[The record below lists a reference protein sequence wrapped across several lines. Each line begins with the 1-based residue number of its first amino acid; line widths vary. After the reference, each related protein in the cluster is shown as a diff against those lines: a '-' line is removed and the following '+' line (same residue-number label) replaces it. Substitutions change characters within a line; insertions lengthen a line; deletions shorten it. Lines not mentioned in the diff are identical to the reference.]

1 MQLITDPG
9 NRRGYEMNDRAQR
22 DLQAVKDYLD
32 ASMMPDPVR
41 AAQYVNAAFVCR
53 FTGNRV
59 FDTPSGPTGFN
70 AARYK
75 WVKKRIERYDVMPG
89 ENETIVYSLG
99 YLYGEWPDGQAFDN
113 NRYVDRFVV
122 RDGLIV
128 ETDVWNDS
136 AEWILDPSCARQ

>member
-1 MQLITDPG
+1 
-9 NRRGYEMNDRAQR
+9 MNARAQQ
-22 DLQAVKDYLD
+22 DLQAVKDYLE
-32 ASMMPDPVR
+32 ASMTPDPVR
-41 AAQYVNAAFVCR
+41 AARYVDPAFVCR

-59 FDTPSGPTGFN
+59 FDTPGGPTSFN

-75 WVKKRIERYDVMPG
+75 WVKKRIERYDVIPG
-89 ENETIVYSLG
+89 DGETIVYSLG
-99 YLYGEWPDGQAFDN
+99 YLYGEWPDGRPFDN